1 MYILHNIISNLLII
15 DGLNTLLFYNP
26 YAKLCF
32 TSTITSYFRKTT
44 YLDFDTTYTA
54 YIRSNLIKNYTLN
67 DISLFTPYEGELE
80 LSINKII
87 SNISNSSLLIIDSL
101 NSFYNLYYKK
111 IDMESLKGI
120 SNIQH
125 TLSNFLMI
133 LLKLC
138 QSLRIPILVTSMIRY
153 RKKKEWIK
161 TFTNKRLLQ
170 NKSTVIL
177 FVEMQNNNIF
187 FLDII
192 THPTLLPT
200 TLTLDNNN
208 INMK

>member
-1 MYILHNIISNLLII
+1 
-15 DGLNTLLFYNP
+15 
-26 YAKLCF
+26 
-32 TSTITSYFRKTT
+32 
-44 YLDFDTTYTA
+44 
-54 YIRSNLIKNYTLN
+54 
-67 DISLFTPYEGELE
+67 LFTPNEGELE
-80 LSINKII
+80 SLITKIV

-120 SNIQH
+120 STIQH

-133 LLKLC
+133 LLKFC
-138 QSLRIPILVTSMIRY
+138 QSLSIPILVTNMMRY

-161 TFTNKRLLQ
+161 TPTNKRFLQ
-170 NKSTVIL
+170 NKSTVML
-177 FVEMQNNNIF
+177 FVELQSQNIF

-208 INMK
+208 INIR

>member
-1 MYILHNIISNLLII
+1 
-15 DGLNTLLFYNP
+15 
-26 YAKLCF
+26 
-32 TSTITSYFRKTT
+32 
-44 YLDFDTTYTA
+44 
-54 YIRSNLIKNYTLN
+54 
-67 DISLFTPYEGELE
+67 LFTPNEGDLE
-80 LSINKII
+80 SLITNIV

-120 SNIQH
+120 STIQH

-133 LLKLC
+133 LLKFC
-138 QSLRIPILVTSMIRY
+138 HPLRIPILVTNMMRY
-153 RKKKEWIK
+153 RKKEEWIK
-161 TFTNKRLLQ
+161 TPTNKRFLQ
-170 NKSTVIL
+170 KKSAV
-177 FVEMQNNNIF
+177 MF

-208 INMK
+208 IKI

>member
-1 MYILHNIISNLLII
+1 MHNIISSII
-15 DGLNTLLFYNP
+15 NVNGLNTLLFYNP

-32 TSTITSYFRKTT
+32 TSTITSYFKKTT

-54 YIRSNLIKNYTLN
+54 YVRSNLIKNYTLN
-67 DISLFTPYEGELE
+67 NISLFTPSEGELE
-80 LSINKII
+80 LLINKILY
-87 SNISNSSLLIIDSL
+87 SISNSSLLIIDSL

-111 IDMESLKGI
+111 IDIESLKGI

-125 TLSNFLMI
+125 TLSNFVMI
-133 LLKLC
+133 LSKLC
-138 QSLRIPILVTSMIRY
+138 QSLSIPILVTTMIRY

-161 TFTNKRLLQ
+161 TFTNRRLLQ
-170 NKSTVIL
+170 NKSAVFL
-177 FVEMQNNNIF
+177 FVEMQSNNMI

-200 TLTLDNNN
+200 TLTLDSY
-208 INMK
+208 INMKKE

>member
-1 MYILHNIISNLLII
+1 LHNILCDLLTIG
-15 DGLNTLLFYNP
+15 GLNTLLFYNP

-32 TSTITSYFRKTT
+32 TSTITSYFKKTT

-54 YIRSNLIKNYTLN
+54 YTKSNLIKNSTLN
-67 DISLFTPYEGELE
+67 DISLFTPNEGELE
-80 LSINKII
+80 SLITNIV

-111 IDMESLKGI
+111 IDIESLKGI
-120 SNIQH
+120 STIQH

-133 LLKLC
+133 LLKFC
-138 QSLRIPILVTSMIRY
+138 QSLRIPILVTNMMRY
-153 RKKKEWIK
+153 RKKEKWIK
-161 TFTNKRLLQ
+161 TPTNKRFLQ
-170 NKSTVIL
+170 KKSTVIL
-177 FVEMQNNNIF
+177 FVELLSQNMF

-200 TLTLDNNN
+200 TLTLNNHN
-208 INMK
+208 ITI

>member
-1 MYILHNIISNLLII
+1 LYNILWDLLTIG
-15 DGLNTLLFYNP
+15 GLNTLLFYNP

-54 YIRSNLIKNYTLN
+54 YTKSNLIKNYTIN
-67 DISLFTPYEGELE
+67 DVSLFTPNEGELE
-80 LSINKII
+80 SLITKII

-101 NSFYNLYYKK
+101 NSFYNLYYQK
-111 IDMESLKGI
+111 IDIESLRGI
-120 SNIQH
+120 STIQH

-133 LLKLC
+133 LLKFC
-138 QSLRIPILVTSMIRY
+138 QSLRIPILVTNMMRY

-161 TFTNKRLLQ
+161 TPTNKRFLQ
-170 NKSTVIL
+170 NKSTVTL
-177 FVEMQNNNIF
+177 FVELLSQNMF

-200 TLTLDNNN
+200 TLILENNN
-208 INMK
+208 INI

>member
-1 MYILHNIISNLLII
+1 MHNIISSILNVN
-15 DGLNTLLFYNP
+15 GLNTLLFYNP

-32 TSTITSYFRKTT
+32 TSTITSYFKKTT

-54 YIRSNLIKNYTLN
+54 YVRSNLIKNYTLN
-67 DISLFTPYEGELE
+67 NISLFTPSEGELE
-80 LSINKII
+80 LLINKILY
-87 SNISNSSLLIIDSL
+87 SISNSSLLIIDSL

-111 IDMESLKGI
+111 IDIESLKGI

-125 TLSNFLMI
+125 TLSNFVMI

-138 QSLRIPILVTSMIRY
+138 QSLSIPILVTSMIRY

-161 TFTNKRLLQ
+161 TFTNRRLLQ
-170 NKSTVIL
+170 NKSAVFL
-177 FVEMQNNNIF
+177 FVEMQSNNMI

-200 TLTLDNNN
+200 TLTLDSY
-208 INMK
+208 IKMKKE

>member
-1 MYILHNIISNLLII
+1 MYILHNIISNLLTIE
-15 DGLNTLLFYNP
+15 GLNTLLFYNP

-54 YIRSNLIKNYTLN
+54 YIRAKLIKNSSLKN
-67 DISLFTPYEGELE
+67 IFLFTPNEGELE
-80 LSINKII
+80 LSMNKIL
-87 SNISNSSLLIIDSL
+87 SDISNSSLLIIDSL

-120 SNIQH
+120 SNIQY

-138 QSLRIPILVTSMIRY
+138 QSLKIPILVTSMIRY

-170 NKSTVIL
+170 KKSTVIL
-177 FVEMQNNNIF
+177 FVEMQNENML

>member
-32 TSTITSYFRKTT
+32 TSTITSYFGKTT

-54 YIRSNLIKNYTLN
+54 YIRSKLIKNYSLN
-67 DISLFTPYEGELE
+67 NIFLFTPSEGELE
-80 LSINKII
+80 SSINKML
-87 SNISNSSLLIIDSL
+87 SDISNSSLLIIDSL

-138 QSLRIPILVTSMIRY
+138 HSLEIPILVTSMIRY

-170 NKSTVIL
+170 KKSSVIL
-177 FVEMQNNNIF
+177 FVEMQNENMF

-192 THPTLLPT
+192 THPALLPT

-208 INMK
+208 INIK

>member
-1 MYILHNIISNLLII
+1 MDNIISNLLNV

-32 TSTITSYFRKTT
+32 TSTITSYFNKTT

-54 YIRSNLIKNYTLN
+54 YARSNLIKNYTFN
-67 DISLFTPYEGELE
+67 NISLFTPSEGELE
-80 LSINKII
+80 LSINKILY
-87 SNISNSSLLIIDSL
+87 SISNSSLLIIDSL

-111 IDMESLKGI
+111 IDIESLKGI

-125 TLSNFLMI
+125 TLSNFVMI

-138 QSLRIPILVTSMIRY
+138 QSLSIPILVTSMIRY

-161 TFTNKRLLQ
+161 TFTNRRLLQ

-177 FVEMQNNNIF
+177 FVEMQSNNMI

-200 TLTLDNNN
+200 TLTLDSN
-208 INMK
+208 INM

>member
-1 MYILHNIISNLLII
+1 LHNIIANLLTI
-15 DGLNTLLFYNP
+15 GELNTLLFYNP
-26 YAKLCF
+26 YAKLGF
-32 TSTITSYFRKTT
+32 TSTITSYFKKTT
-44 YLDFDTTYTA
+44 YLDLDTTYTA

-67 DISLFTPYEGELE
+67 NIYLFTPCEGELE
-80 LSINKII
+80 LSINKLL
-87 SNISNSSLLIIDSL
+87 SNITNSSLLIIDSL

-138 QSLRIPILVTSMIRY
+138 RSLRIPILITSMVRY
-153 RKKKEWIK
+153 RKKKEWVK

-170 NKSTVIL
+170 NKSNVIL
-177 FVEMQNNNIF
+177 SVEMQNRNIF

-192 THPTLLPT
+192 THPTLLST
-200 TLTLDNNN
+200 TLTLDYNN

>member
-1 MYILHNIISNLLII
+1 MHNILCDLLTIG
-15 DGLNTLLFYNP
+15 GLNTLLFYNP

-32 TSTITSYFRKTT
+32 TSTITSYFKKTT

-54 YIRSNLIKNYTLN
+54 YTKSNLIKNSTLN
-67 DISLFTPYEGELE
+67 DISLFTPNEGELE
-80 LSINKII
+80 SLITNIV

-111 IDMESLKGI
+111 IDIESLKGI
-120 SNIQH
+120 STIQH

-133 LLKLC
+133 LLKFC
-138 QSLRIPILVTSMIRY
+138 QSLRIPILVTNMMRY
-153 RKKKEWIK
+153 RKMEKWIK
-161 TFTNKRLLQ
+161 TPTNKRFLQ
-170 NKSTVIL
+170 KKSTVIL
-177 FVEMQNNNIF
+177 FVELLSQNMF

-200 TLTLDNNN
+200 TLTLNNHN
-208 INMK
+208 INI

>member
-32 TSTITSYFRKTT
+32 TSTITSYFGKTT

-54 YIRSNLIKNYTLN
+54 YIRSNLIKNYSLN
-67 DISLFTPYEGELE
+67 NIFLFTPSEGELE
-80 LSINKII
+80 SSINKML
-87 SNISNSSLLIIDSL
+87 SDISNSSLLIIDSL

-138 QSLRIPILVTSMIRY
+138 HSLEIPILVTSMIRY

-170 NKSTVIL
+170 NKSNVIL
-177 FVEMQNNNIF
+177 SVEMQNRNIF

-192 THPTLLPT
+192 THPTLLST
-200 TLTLDNNN
+200 TLTLDYNN

>member
-1 MYILHNIISNLLII
+1 MYILHNIISNLLTIG
-15 DGLNTLLFYNP
+15 GLNTLLFYNP

-54 YIRSNLIKNYTLN
+54 YIRSKLIKNYTLN
-67 DISLFTPYEGELE
+67 DVSLFTPCEGELE
-80 LSINKII
+80 LSINKIL

-120 SNIQH
+120 SNVQH

-177 FVEMQNNNIF
+177 FVEMQNKNIF

-192 THPTLLPT
+192 NHPTLLPT

>member
-1 MYILHNIISNLLII
+1 LHNILCDLLTIG
-15 DGLNTLLFYNP
+15 GLNTLLFYNP

-32 TSTITSYFRKTT
+32 TSTITSYFKKTT

-54 YIRSNLIKNYTLN
+54 YTKSNLIKNSTFN
-67 DISLFTPYEGELE
+67 DISLFTPNEGELE
-80 LSINKII
+80 SLITNIV

-111 IDMESLKGI
+111 IDIESLKGI
-120 SNIQH
+120 STIQH

-133 LLKLC
+133 LLKFC
-138 QSLRIPILVTSMIRY
+138 QSLRIPILVTNMMRY
-153 RKKKEWIK
+153 RKMEKWIK
-161 TFTNKRLLQ
+161 TPTNKRFLQ
-170 NKSTVIL
+170 KKSTVIL
-177 FVEMQNNNIF
+177 FVELLSQNMF

-200 TLTLDNNN
+200 TLTLNNHN
-208 INMK
+208 INI

>member
-1 MYILHNIISNLLII
+1 MYILHNIISNLLTIG
-15 DGLNTLLFYNP
+15 GLNTLLFYNP

-54 YIRSNLIKNYTLN
+54 YIRSKLIKNYTLN
-67 DISLFTPYEGELE
+67 DVSLFTPCEGELE
-80 LSINKII
+80 LSINKIL

-120 SNIQH
+120 SNVQH

>member
-1 MYILHNIISNLLII
+1 MHNILCDLLTI

-54 YIRSNLIKNYTLN
+54 YTKSNLIKNYNLN
-67 DISLFTPYEGELE
+67 DISLFTPNEGDLE
-80 LSINKII
+80 SLITNIV

-120 SNIQH
+120 STIQH

-133 LLKLC
+133 LLKFC
-138 QSLRIPILVTSMIRY
+138 HPLRIPILVTNMMRY
-153 RKKKEWIK
+153 RKKEEWIK
-161 TFTNKRLLQ
+161 TPTNKRFLQ
-170 NKSTVIL
+170 KKSAVIL
-177 FVEMQNNNIF
+177 FVELLSQNMF

-208 INMK
+208 IKI

>member
-1 MYILHNIISNLLII
+1 LHNILCDLLTIG
-15 DGLNTLLFYNP
+15 GLNTLLFYNP

-32 TSTITSYFRKTT
+32 TSTITSYFKKTT

-54 YIRSNLIKNYTLN
+54 YTKSNLIKNSTLN
-67 DISLFTPYEGELE
+67 DISLFTPNEGELE
-80 LSINKII
+80 SLITNIV

-120 SNIQH
+120 STIQH

-133 LLKLC
+133 LLKFC
-138 QSLRIPILVTSMIRY
+138 QSLRIPILVTNMMRY
-153 RKKKEWIK
+153 RKKEKWIK
-161 TFTNKRLLQ
+161 TPTNKRFLQ
-170 NKSTVIL
+170 KKSTVIL
-177 FVEMQNNNIF
+177 FVELLSQNMF

-200 TLTLDNNN
+200 TLILNNHN
-208 INMK
+208 INI

>member
-1 MYILHNIISNLLII
+1 MDNIISNLLNV

-32 TSTITSYFRKTT
+32 TSTITSHFNKTT

-54 YIRSNLIKNYTLN
+54 YVRSNLIKNYTFN
-67 DISLFTPYEGELE
+67 NISLFTPSEGELE
-80 LSINKII
+80 LSINKMLY
-87 SNISNSSLLIIDSL
+87 SISNSSLLIIDSL
-101 NSFYNLYYKK
+101 NSFYNLYYKQ
-111 IDMESLKGI
+111 IDIESLKGI

-125 TLSNFLMI
+125 TLSNFVMI

-138 QSLRIPILVTSMIRY
+138 QSLSIPILVTSMIRY

-161 TFTNKRLLQ
+161 TFTNRRLLQ

-177 FVEMQNNNIF
+177 FVEMQSNNMI
-187 FLDII
+187 FLDVI

-200 TLTLDNNN
+200 TLTLDSN
-208 INMK
+208 INMKEE

>member
-1 MYILHNIISNLLII
+1 MHNILCDLLTIG
-15 DGLNTLLFYNP
+15 GLNTLLFYNP

-32 TSTITSYFRKTT
+32 TSTITSYFKKTT

-54 YIRSNLIKNYTLN
+54 YTKSNLIKNSTFN
-67 DISLFTPYEGELE
+67 DISLFTPNEGELE
-80 LSINKII
+80 SLITNIV

-111 IDMESLKGI
+111 IDIESLKGI
-120 SNIQH
+120 STIQH

-133 LLKLC
+133 LLKFC
-138 QSLRIPILVTSMIRY
+138 QSLRIPILVTNMMRY
-153 RKKKEWIK
+153 RKMEKWIK
-161 TFTNKRLLQ
+161 TPTNKRFLQ
-170 NKSTVIL
+170 KKSTVIL
-177 FVEMQNNNIF
+177 FVELLSQNMF

-200 TLTLDNNN
+200 TLTLNNHN
-208 INMK
+208 INI

>member
-1 MYILHNIISNLLII
+1 LHNILCDLLTIG
-15 DGLNTLLFYNP
+15 GLNTLLFYNP

-54 YIRSNLIKNYTLN
+54 YTKSNLIKNYPLN
-67 DISLFTPYEGELE
+67 NISLFTPNEGELE
-80 LSINKII
+80 SLITNIV

-101 NSFYNLYYKK
+101 NSFYNLYYHK

-120 SNIQH
+120 STIQH

-133 LLKLC
+133 LLKFC
-138 QSLRIPILVTSMIRY
+138 QSLRVPILVTNMMRY
-153 RKKKEWIK
+153 RKKEEWIK
-161 TFTNKRLLQ
+161 TPTNKRFLQ
-170 NKSTVIL
+170 KKSAVML
-177 FVEMQNNNIF
+177 FVELLSQNML

-208 INMK
+208 INII

>member
-1 MYILHNIISNLLII
+1 LHNILCDLLTIG
-15 DGLNTLLFYNP
+15 GLNTLLFYNP

-54 YIRSNLIKNYTLN
+54 YTKSNLIKNYTFN
-67 DISLFTPYEGELE
+67 NISLFTPSEGELE
-80 LSINKII
+80 LSINKILY
-87 SNISNSSLLIIDSL
+87 SISNSSLLIIDSL
-101 NSFYNLYYKK
+101 NCFYNLYYKK
-111 IDMESLKGI
+111 IDIESLKGI

-125 TLSNFLMI
+125 TLSNFVMI

-138 QSLRIPILVTSMIRY
+138 QSLSIPILVTSMIRY

-161 TFTNKRLLQ
+161 TFTNRRLLQ

-177 FVEMQNNNIF
+177 FVEMQSNNMI

-200 TLTLDNNN
+200 TLTLDSN
-208 INMK
+208 INM

>member
-1 MYILHNIISNLLII
+1 MYILYNIISNLLAI

-80 LSINKII
+80 LSINKIL

>member
-1 MYILHNIISNLLII
+1 MYILHNIISNLLTIG
-15 DGLNTLLFYNP
+15 GLNTLLFYNP

-54 YIRSNLIKNYTLN
+54 YIRSNLIKNYSLN
-67 DISLFTPYEGELE
+67 DIYLFTPSEGELE
-80 LSINKII
+80 SSINKIL
-87 SNISNSSLLIIDSL
+87 SDISNSSLLIIDSL

-138 QSLRIPILVTSMIRY
+138 KSLKIPILVTSMIRY

-177 FVEMQNNNIF
+177 FVEIQNENMF

>member
-1 MYILHNIISNLLII
+1 LHNILCDLLTIG
-15 DGLNTLLFYNP
+15 GLNTLLFYNP

-32 TSTITSYFRKTT
+32 TSTITSYFKKTT

-54 YIRSNLIKNYTLN
+54 YTKSNLIKNSTLN
-67 DISLFTPYEGELE
+67 DISLFTPNEGELE
-80 LSINKII
+80 SLITNIV

-111 IDMESLKGI
+111 IDIESLKGI
-120 SNIQH
+120 STIQH

-133 LLKLC
+133 LLKFC
-138 QSLRIPILVTSMIRY
+138 QSLRIPILVTNMMRY
-153 RKKKEWIK
+153 RKMEKWIK
-161 TFTNKRLLQ
+161 TPTNKRFLQ
-170 NKSTVIL
+170 KKSTVIL
-177 FVEMQNNNIF
+177 FVELLSQNMF

-200 TLTLDNNN
+200 TLTLNNHN
-208 INMK
+208 INI

>member
-1 MYILHNIISNLLII
+1 LHNILCDLLTIG
-15 DGLNTLLFYNP
+15 GLNTLLFYNP

-32 TSTITSYFRKTT
+32 TSTITSYFKKTT

-54 YIRSNLIKNYTLN
+54 YTKSNLIKNSTLN
-67 DISLFTPYEGELE
+67 DISLFTPNEGELE
-80 LSINKII
+80 SLITNIV

-120 SNIQH
+120 STIQH

-133 LLKLC
+133 LLKFC
-138 QSLRIPILVTSMIRY
+138 QSLRIPILVTNMMRY
-153 RKKKEWIK
+153 RKKEKWIK
-161 TFTNKRLLQ
+161 TPTNKRFLQ
-170 NKSTVIL
+170 KKSTVIL
-177 FVEMQNNNIF
+177 FVELLSQNML

-200 TLTLDNNN
+200 TLILNNHN
-208 INMK
+208 INI

>member
-1 MYILHNIISNLLII
+1 MHNIISSILNVN
-15 DGLNTLLFYNP
+15 GLNTLLFYNP

-32 TSTITSYFRKTT
+32 TSTITSYFKKTT

-54 YIRSNLIKNYTLN
+54 YVRSNLIKNYTLN
-67 DISLFTPYEGELE
+67 NISLFTPSEGELE
-80 LSINKII
+80 LLINKILY
-87 SNISNSSLLIIDSL
+87 SISNSSLLIIDSL

-111 IDMESLKGI
+111 IDIESLKGI

-125 TLSNFLMI
+125 TLSNFVMI
-133 LLKLC
+133 LSKLC
-138 QSLRIPILVTSMIRY
+138 QSLSIPILVTTMIRY

-161 TFTNKRLLQ
+161 TFTNRRLLQ
-170 NKSTVIL
+170 NKSAVFL
-177 FVEMQNNNIF
+177 FVEMQSNNMI

-200 TLTLDNNN
+200 TLTLDSY
-208 INMK
+208 INMKKE

>member
-1 MYILHNIISNLLII
+1 LHNIISNILTI

-26 YAKLCF
+26 YAKLGF
-32 TSTITSYFRKTT
+32 TSMITSYFKKTT
-44 YLDFDTTYTA
+44 YLDLDTTYTA
-54 YIRSNLIKNYTLN
+54 YIRSNLIKNYSLD
-67 DISLFTPYEGELE
+67 DIYLFTPCEGDLE
-80 LSINKII
+80 LSINKLL

-111 IDMESLKGI
+111 IDIESLNGI

-138 QSLRIPILVTSMIRY
+138 RSLKIPILITSMIRY
-153 RKKKEWIK
+153 RKKKEWVK

-170 NKSTVIL
+170 NKSNVIL
-177 FVEMQNNNIF
+177 FIDIQNKNIF

-192 THPTLLPT
+192 THPTLLST
-200 TLTLDNNN
+200 TLTLNYNN
-208 INMK
+208 IKMK

>member
-1 MYILHNIISNLLII
+1 MDNIISNLLNV

-32 TSTITSYFRKTT
+32 TSTITSYFNKTT

-54 YIRSNLIKNYTLN
+54 YARSNLIKNYTFN
-67 DISLFTPYEGELE
+67 NISLFTPSEGELE
-80 LSINKII
+80 LSINKILY
-87 SNISNSSLLIIDSL
+87 SISNSSLLIIDSL

-111 IDMESLKGI
+111 IDIESLKGI

-125 TLSNFLMI
+125 TLSNFVMI
-133 LLKLC
+133 LSKLC
-138 QSLRIPILVTSMIRY
+138 QSLSIPILVTTMIRY

-161 TFTNKRLLQ
+161 TFTNRRLLQ
-170 NKSTVIL
+170 NKSAVFL
-177 FVEMQNNNIF
+177 FVEMQSNNMI

-200 TLTLDNNN
+200 TLTLDSY
-208 INMK
+208 INMKKE

>member
-1 MYILHNIISNLLII
+1 MYILHNIISNLLTIG
-15 DGLNTLLFYNP
+15 GLNTLLFYNP

-54 YIRSNLIKNYTLN
+54 YIRSKLIKNYTLN
-67 DISLFTPYEGELE
+67 DVSLFTPCEGELE
-80 LSINKII
+80 LSINKIL

>member
-1 MYILHNIISNLLII
+1 LHNILCDLLTIG
-15 DGLNTLLFYNP
+15 GLNTLLFYNP

-32 TSTITSYFRKTT
+32 TSTITSYFKKTT

-54 YIRSNLIKNYTLN
+54 YTKSNLIKNSTLN
-67 DISLFTPYEGELE
+67 DISLFTPNEGELE
-80 LSINKII
+80 SLITNIV

-120 SNIQH
+120 STIQH

-133 LLKLC
+133 LLKFC
-138 QSLRIPILVTSMIRY
+138 QSLRITILVTNMIRY
-153 RKKKEWIK
+153 RKKDKWIK
-161 TFTNKRLLQ
+161 TPTNKRFLQ
-170 NKSTVIL
+170 KKSTVIL
-177 FVEMQNNNIF
+177 FVELLSQNMF

-200 TLTLDNNN
+200 TLTLNNHN
-208 INMK
+208 INI

>member
-1 MYILHNIISNLLII
+1 
-15 DGLNTLLFYNP
+15 
-26 YAKLCF
+26 
-32 TSTITSYFRKTT
+32 
-44 YLDFDTTYTA
+44 
-54 YIRSNLIKNYTLN
+54 
-67 DISLFTPYEGELE
+67 
-80 LSINKII
+80 
-87 SNISNSSLLIIDSL
+87 
-101 NSFYNLYYKK
+101 
-111 IDMESLKGI
+111 MESLKGI

-138 QSLRIPILVTSMIRY
+138 KSLKIPILVTSMIRY

-177 FVEMQNNNIF
+177 FVEIQNENMF

>member
-1 MYILHNIISNLLII
+1 MYILHNIISNLLTIG
-15 DGLNTLLFYNP
+15 GLNTLLFYNP

-80 LSINKII
+80 LSINKIL

>member
-1 MYILHNIISNLLII
+1 MDNIISNLLNV

-32 TSTITSYFRKTT
+32 TSTITSYFNKTT

-54 YIRSNLIKNYTLN
+54 YARSNLIKNYTFN
-67 DISLFTPYEGELE
+67 NISLFTPSEGELE
-80 LSINKII
+80 LSINKILY
-87 SNISNSSLLIIDSL
+87 SISNSSLLIIDSL
-101 NSFYNLYYKK
+101 NSFYNLYYKQ
-111 IDMESLKGI
+111 IDIESLKGI

-125 TLSNFLMI
+125 TLSNFVMI

-138 QSLRIPILVTSMIRY
+138 QSLSIPILVTSMIRY

-161 TFTNKRLLQ
+161 TFTNRRLLQ

-177 FVEMQNNNIF
+177 FVEMQSNNMI
-187 FLDII
+187 FLDVI

-200 TLTLDNNN
+200 TLTLDSN
-208 INMK
+208 INMKEE

>member
-1 MYILHNIISNLLII
+1 MYILHNIISNLLTIG
-15 DGLNTLLFYNP
+15 GLNTLLFYNP

-44 YLDFDTTYTA
+44 YLDLDTTYTA
-54 YIRSNLIKNYTLN
+54 YIRSNLIKNYSLN
-67 DISLFTPYEGELE
+67 DIYLFTPSEGELE
-80 LSINKII
+80 SSINKIL
-87 SNISNSSLLIIDSL
+87 SDISNSSLLIIDSL

-177 FVEMQNNNIF
+177 FVEMQNENMF
-187 FLDII
+187 LLDII

>member
-1 MYILHNIISNLLII
+1 MYILHNIISNLLTI

-54 YIRSNLIKNYTLN
+54 YISAKLIKNYSLKN
-67 DISLFTPYEGELE
+67 IFLFTPNEGELE
-80 LSINKII
+80 LSMNKIL
-87 SNISNSSLLIIDSL
+87 SDISNSSLLIIDSL

-111 IDMESLKGI
+111 IDMESLKGV

-125 TLSNFLMI
+125 TLSNFLMV

-138 QSLRIPILVTSMIRY
+138 HSLRIPILVTSMIRY

-170 NKSTVIL
+170 KKSTVIL
-177 FVEMQNNNIF
+177 FVEMQNENML

>member
-1 MYILHNIISNLLII
+1 LHNILCDLLTIG
-15 DGLNTLLFYNP
+15 GLNTLLFYNP

-54 YIRSNLIKNYTLN
+54 YTKSNLIKNYPLN
-67 DISLFTPYEGELE
+67 NISLFTPNEGELE
-80 LSINKII
+80 SLITNIV

-101 NSFYNLYYKK
+101 NSFYNLYYHK

-120 SNIQH
+120 STIQH

-133 LLKLC
+133 LLKFC
-138 QSLRIPILVTSMIRY
+138 QSLRVPILVTNMERY
-153 RKKKEWIK
+153 RKKEEWIK
-161 TFTNKRLLQ
+161 TPTNKRFLQ
-170 NKSTVIL
+170 KKSAVIL
-177 FVEMQNNNIF
+177 FVELLSQNMF

-200 TLTLDNNN
+200 TLTLNNHN
-208 INMK
+208 ITI

>member
-1 MYILHNIISNLLII
+1 MHNIISNLLTIG
-15 DGLNTLLFYNP
+15 GLNTLLFYNP

-44 YLDFDTTYTA
+44 YLDLDTTYTA
-54 YIRSNLIKNYTLN
+54 YIRSNLIKNYSLN
-67 DISLFTPYEGELE
+67 DIYLFTPSEGELE
-80 LSINKII
+80 SSINKIL
-87 SNISNSSLLIIDSL
+87 SDISNSSLLIIDSL

-177 FVEMQNNNIF
+177 
-187 FLDII
+187 
-192 THPTLLPT
+192 
-200 TLTLDNNN
+200 
-208 INMK
+208 